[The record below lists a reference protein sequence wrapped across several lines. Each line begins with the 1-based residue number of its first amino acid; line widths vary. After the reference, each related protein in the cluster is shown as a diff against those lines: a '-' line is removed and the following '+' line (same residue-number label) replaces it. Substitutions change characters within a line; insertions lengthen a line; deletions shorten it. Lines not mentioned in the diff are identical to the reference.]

1 MKYLQTYK
9 KLKLKDDDKEVF
21 EYFIETLTD
30 SIFTWDYFVD
40 FEKVKK
46 NIHLI
51 ERELNLLNVLIGKTN
66 IDQEFIDLVVDYPN
80 IRKILPILIAIRNNK
95 LKDLKIIDDFE
106 DLKSES
112 KVAIFNP
119 NIEMTSE
126 IKKDLIAFFNDSGLK
141 KKFQDKDVK
150 NVVDYCFGI
159 EVGMD
164 TNARKNRTGKAM
176 ENIVEKIIQKFS
188 EKNNLE
194 YIPQATQ
201 KRIKD
206 KWNFDIEL
214 DKTNRIFDFAVFEKS
229 NNKIF
234 LIETNYYGG
243 GGSKLKSTAGEYQ
256 YLFNFLKNQSIEL
269 IWITDGLGWKTT
281 KKSLF
286 ETFLHNDYLL
296 NIELVKQGILKDII
310 LSN

>member
-9 KLKLKDDDKEVF
+9 KLNLQNDEKEIF
-21 EYFIETLTD
+21 DYFVKTLTD
-30 SIFTWDYFVD
+30 SIFTWNYFVD

-46 NIHLI
+46 NITLI
-51 ERELNLLNVLIGKTN
+51 EKELNLLNFLVGKN
-66 IDQEFIDLVVDYPN
+66 DIEKEFISLVLEYPN
-80 IRKILPILIAIRNNK
+80 VRKVLPILIAIRNNK

-106 DLKSES
+106 ELKSES
-112 KVAIFNP
+112 KIELFNP
-119 NIEMTSE
+119 NIKLTSE
-126 IKKDLIAFFNDSGLK
+126 MKKDLITFFKDSGLK
-141 KKFQDKDVK
+141 NIFQDKSIK
-150 NVVDYCFGI
+150 NIVDYCFGI

-164 TNARKNRTGKAM
+164 TNARKNRSGQAM
-176 ENIVEKIIQKFS
+176 ESIVEKIIQTFAD
-188 EKNNLE
+188 KNNLE
-194 YIPQATQ
+194 YISQATQ
-201 KRIKD
+201 KKMKE
-206 KWNFDIEL
+206 KWNFEIEL

-229 NNKIF
+229 KNKIF

-256 YLFNFLKNQSIEL
+256 YLSNFLKTQGIDL

-310 LSN
+310 LK

>member
-9 KLKLKDDDKEVF
+9 KLNLNKDDKDKIF
-21 EYFIETLTD
+21 DYFVETLTD

-51 ERELNLLNVLIGKTN
+51 EKELNLLNVLIGKN
-66 IDQEFIDLVVDYPN
+66 DIDKEFINLISEYPN
-80 IRKILPILIAIRNNK
+80 VRKVLPILIAIRNSK

-106 DLKSES
+106 ELKSDS
-112 KVAIFNP
+112 KDELFNP
-119 NIEMTSE
+119 NIDLNSEMKE
-126 IKKDLIAFFNDSGLK
+126 DLITFFKDSGLK
-141 KKFQDKDVK
+141 DIFQDKDVK
-150 NVVDYCFGI
+150 NIVDYCFGV

-164 TNARKNRTGKAM
+164 TNARKNRTGQSM
-176 ENIVEKIIQKFS
+176 ESIVEKIIQKFA

-201 KRIKD
+201 KKIKE
-206 KWNFDIEL
+206 KWNFDIEI
-214 DKTNRIFDFAVFEKS
+214 DKTNRIFDFVVFEKS
-229 NNKIF
+229 KNKIF
-234 LIETNYYGG
+234 IIETNYYSG

-256 YLFNFLKNQSIEL
+256 YLFDFLKNQGIDL

-296 NIELVKQGILKDII
+296 NIEMVKQGILKDII
-310 LSN
+310 L

>member
-9 KLKLKDDDKEVF
+9 KLNLKNDENEIF
-21 EYFIETLTD
+21 EYFFKTLTD

-51 ERELNLLNVLIGKTN
+51 EKELNLLNVLIGKN
-66 IDQEFIDLVVDYPN
+66 DIDKEFISLVSEYPN
-80 IRKILPILIAIRNNK
+80 VRKVLPILIAIRNSK

-106 DLKSES
+106 ELKSES
-112 KVAIFNP
+112 KIDLFNP
-119 NIEMTSE
+119 TVELTTE
-126 IKKDLIAFFNDSGLK
+126 IKEDLVAFFEYSGLK
-141 KKFQDKDVK
+141 NIFQDKDVK
-150 NVVDYCFGI
+150 NIVDYCFGV

-164 TNARKNRTGKAM
+164 TNARKNRTGQAM
-176 ENIVEKIIQKFS
+176 ESIVEKIILKFA
-188 EKNNLE
+188 EKNNLD

-201 KRIKD
+201 KKIKE
-206 KWNFDIEL
+206 KWNFDIKI
-214 DKTNRIFDFAVFEKS
+214 DKTNRIFDFAVLEKFK
-229 NNKIF
+229 NKIF
-234 LIETNYYGG
+234 IIETNYYGG

-256 YLFNFLKNQSIEL
+256 YLSDFLKKQGIDL
-269 IWITDGLGWKTT
+269 IWVTDGLGWKTT

-286 ETFLHNDYLL
+286 ETFIHNDYLL

-310 LSN
+310 L

>member
-9 KLKLKDDDKEVF
+9 KLKLKEDEKEIF
-21 EYFIETLTD
+21 EYLVETLTD

-51 ERELNLLNVLIGKTN
+51 EKELNLLNVLVGKN
-66 IDQEFIDLVVDYPN
+66 DIDKEFINLVSEYPN
-80 IRKILPILIAIRNNK
+80 VRKVLPILIAIRNNK

-106 DLKSES
+106 ELKSES
-112 KVAIFNP
+112 KIELFNP
-119 NIEMTSE
+119 NIELTPE
-126 IKKDLIAFFNDSGLK
+126 LREDLIVFFNDSGLK
-141 KKFQDKDVK
+141 EIFQDKDIK
-150 NVVDYCFGI
+150 NIVDYCFGV

-164 TNARKNRTGKAM
+164 TNARKNRTGQAM
-176 ENIVEKIIQKFS
+176 ESIVEKIIQKFA

-194 YIPQATQ
+194 FIPQATQ
-201 KRIKD
+201 SKIKT
-206 KWNFDIEL
+206 KWNFDINL
-214 DKTNRIFDFAVFEKS
+214 DKTNRIFDFAVYEKTK
-229 NNKIF
+229 NKIF

-256 YLFNFLKNQSIEL
+256 YLFDFLKKQGIDL

-296 NIELVKQGILKDII
+296 NIELVKQGVLRDII
-310 LSN
+310 L